1 MLNMHR
7 IAIVL
12 GILCFLWFV
21 PDSIHADDTDI
32 FGGGVVDIPPNVLII
47 FDNSGSMGDTIQVPG
62 WQPMGPYNPST
73 TYTGSYS
80 TNLIYYQNGSHW
92 SAFGSPQVT
101 LSNIQGAY
109 QTIVNAC
116 VGSSGSNSTNC
127 NTAKSNATT
136 AYNNLTGSTGEYIG
150 KISTTSPYFCTI
162 TTSHGNTTI
171 SIPSTSYTIA
181 TGNYVNYYL
190 ANQTNNNAEY
200 DTKIHIAQQTI
211 CNLINATTGVRWG
224 LMTYNSQS
232 AHGGVL
238 QAPCQDWSGNIATLE
253 NTINSLTPNGYTPLA
268 ETLAEAGLYFARQQ
282 SWSNTGSYYSSSYPS
297 DYSTGTYSTV
307 WNPSNPSI
315 VPPAI
320 MWRCQKNFVIIMTDG
335 DSTHDNGICS
345 SSYDIP
351 NPSLFGGTCTS
362 CSGSGRYQHC
372 TTTTIP
378 QSTYLNGL
386 TIPNYPYSGTSTLD
400 PTTQFYDLVSSPNQV
415 GTIPQSTSENG
426 SFYLPD
432 VAKFL
437 YETDLLP
444 NVNDANGGPFDNSQF
459 PKQHI
464 VTYTIGFGSDFTD
477 FGHSNLMMAADS
489 NHGRGQYFD
498 ASGNLSLQDV
508 FQTIITNILTTNSQ
522 YVAPVVPVSRADKTY
537 ANDAIYLGLFL
548 PNANSPGVWMG
559 NIKKFGYSETGQ
571 ILDVNGNPA
580 TDTNGNILGTAQSAW
595 VNVSGGDGMVVNAGG
610 AGAELLTQSAR
621 NFLTFKPGSSG
632 STLLTFNSTNVLPAD
647 LGLSTT
653 TQSADLINFATASGV
668 YASNSGDPMARTWV
682 LGDIVH
688 SQPAVLYDATHHKNV
703 IFAGANDGF
712 LHCFVDN
719 DQNTTTLTDDTVTE
733 TWAFIPWSIL
743 PNLQYLPS
751 TNSTYDITGDTNH
764 DYFVDG
770 SPAVYAS
777 GNRDYVAFGLRRGGL
792 NITTGGELTN
802 QYTILDVTNYNS
814 PTFVSYIPTNI
825 LGTTS
830 EQLGQSWS
838 TPHYCKLRT
847 GTDSH
852 GNPISHDVL
861 LFAGGYDTNQ
871 DLSNPGAGD
880 SMGRAIFA
888 YDLPSST
895 GPDSKFNFNHTNYTN
910 MQYCMVDLM
919 SYDNDGDGCDDTV
932 YAPSVGG
939 QLFVFNG
946 RTNDGNWTKRLLFSA
961 TPQDG
966 TTSTLKKFFYAPT
979 IAQANVNGSV
989 CDWVYIG
996 SGDRE
1001 NPEDTAVINTFY
1013 AIRNT
1018 WPLTWDD
1025 STPITDSNLTDL
1037 TADNLQNGTLT
1048 STQIAQLEQT
1058 LATGNGWYITLENSG
1073 EKMVSSP
1080 LVFNGVTY
1088 FTTFSPTA
1096 STTSGSDC
1104 CATGTGSGTARLYAI
1119 NYLNGEAVYAGFNTT
1134 GSTSGG
1140 GSGGSGSGGGS
1151 SGGSGGSGSGGGSSG
1166 GSGGNG
1172 TGPTKADR
1180 NTILGGGIPSQPTL
1194 VVTQQG
1200 TFIVVGTTQG
1210 TGSYNTNASTGLIRY
1225 FWIKGTSN

>member
-1 MLNMHR
+1 M
-7 IAIVL
+7 A
-12 GILCFLWFV
+12 
-21 PDSIHADDTDI
+21 
-32 FGGGVVDIPPNVLII
+32 
-47 FDNSGSMGDTIQVPG
+47 
-62 WQPMGPYNPST
+62 PYNSST

-80 TNLIYYQNGSHW
+80 TNLIYYQNGSSW

-116 VGSSGSNSTNC
+116 AGSSGSNSTNC

-150 KISTTSPYFCTI
+150 KISKTSPYFCSI

-171 SIPSTSYTIA
+171 SLPSTSYTIA
-181 TGNYVNYYL
+181 TGNYVNYYV
-190 ANQTNNNAEY
+190 ANQANNNAEY
-200 DTKIHIAQQTI
+200 DTKIHIAQKTI

-224 LMTYNSQS
+224 LMTYNPSGNQD
-232 AHGGVL
+232 HGGVL
-238 QAPCQDWSGNIATLE
+238 VAPCQDWSSNIATLE
-253 NTINSLTPNGYTPLA
+253 NTINSLTAQTWTPLA
-268 ETLAEAGLYFARQQ
+268 ETLAEAGLYFARQK
-282 SWSNTGSYYSSSYPS
+282 SWSNTGSNYSSNYPS

-335 DSTHDNGICS
+335 DSTHDNGICAS
-345 SSYDIP
+345 DYSIP
-351 NPSLFGGTCTS
+351 SPSFFGGINN
-362 CSGSGRYQHC
+362 CSTHHS
-372 TTTTIP
+372 TITASP
-378 QSTYLNGL
+378 YLNGQY
-386 TIPNYPYSGTSTLD
+386 IPNYSYDGTHTLD
-400 PTTQFYDLVSSPNQV
+400 PTTQFYDLVSNPNQV
-415 GTIPQSTSENG
+415 GTIPQSTSDSG

-444 NVNDANGGPFDNSQF
+444 NINDANGGPFDNSQF

-464 VTYTIGFGSDFTD
+464 VTYTIGFGAGFTD
-477 FGHSNLMMAADS
+477 FGRSALMMTADS
-489 NHGRGQYFD
+489 NHGRGQYFE
-498 ASGNLSLQDV
+498 ASGNLSLQNV

-522 YVAPVVPVSRADKTY
+522 YVAPVVPVSRANKTY

-595 VNVSGGDGMVVNAGG
+595 VPVSGGDGMVVNAGG

-621 NFLTFKPGSSG
+621 NFLTFKSGSSG
-632 STLLTFNSTNVLPAD
+632 NTLLNFNSTNVLPAD

-668 YASNSGDPMARTWV
+668 YASNSGDPKARPWIF
-682 LGDIVH
+682 GDIVH
-688 SQPAVLYDATHHKNV
+688 SQPSVLYDATHHQNV

-712 LHCFVDN
+712 LHCFIDN

-733 TWAFIPWSIL
+733 SWAFIPWSIL

-751 TNSTYDITGDTNH
+751 TNSCYNITGDTNH

-770 SPAVYAS
+770 SPVVYAS
-777 GNRDYVAFGLRRGGL
+777 SSSGSNRDYVAFSLRRGGL
-792 NITTGGELTN
+792 NITTGGNLTN

-861 LFAGGYDTNQ
+861 LIAGGYDTNQ
-871 DLSNPGAGD
+871 DLSDPGAGD

-895 GPDSKFNFNHTNYTN
+895 GPDSKFNFNYTNYSS

-932 YAPSVGG
+932 YAPSLGG

-946 RTNDGNWTKRLLFSA
+946 RKKNNGSYDGSWTKRLLFSA

-966 TTSTLKKFFYAPT
+966 TTSTLKKFFYAPEV
-979 IAQANVNGSV
+979 AQVNENGTV

-1001 NPEDTAVINTFY
+1001 NPEDTTVINRFY
-1013 AIRNT
+1013 AINNT
-1018 WPLTWDD
+1018 WPVSWSD

-1048 STQIAQLEQT
+1048 STQIQQLIQT
-1058 LATGNGWYITLENSG
+1058 LATGPGWYITLQNSG
-1073 EKMVSSP
+1073 EKVVSSP
-1080 LVFNGVTY
+1080 IVFNQVVY
-1088 FTTFSPTA
+1088 FTTFSPT
-1096 STTSGSDC
+1096 STSTGSDC
-1104 CATGTGSGTARLYAI
+1104 CATGTGSGTGRLYAI
-1119 NYLNGEAVYAGFNTT
+1119 NYLNGEAVYAGFNQT

-1140 GSGGSGSGGGS
+1140 GPGA
-1151 SGGSGGSGSGGGSSG
+1151 
-1166 GSGGNG
+1166 
-1172 TGPTKADR
+1172 TPTPADR
-1180 NTILGGGIPSQPTL
+1180 STTLGGGIPSQPTL

-1200 TFIVVGTTQG
+1200 TFIVVGTSQG
-1210 TGSYNTNASTGLIRY
+1210 TGSYNTNASSGLTRY
-1225 FWIKGTSN
+1225 FWIKGTSD